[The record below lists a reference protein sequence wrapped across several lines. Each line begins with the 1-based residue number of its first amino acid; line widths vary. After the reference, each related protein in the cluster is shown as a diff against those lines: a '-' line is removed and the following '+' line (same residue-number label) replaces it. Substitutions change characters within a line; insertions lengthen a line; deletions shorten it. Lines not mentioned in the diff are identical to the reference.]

1 VFICYLVVNEDEY
14 IKRHV
19 MNPHFQAVHYCYR
32 FQREKNTG
40 FRLHLIMHRTIGL
53 SGSIRP
59 LTLTLSL
66 TLETTNKIVFSL
78 RKLFTWYI
86 EVEY

>member
-14 IKRHV
+14 IKRHKAPDFDNILVCV

-53 SGSIRP
+53 SD
-59 LTLTLSL
+59 
-66 TLETTNKIVFSL
+66 
-78 RKLFTWYI
+78 
-86 EVEY
+86 